1 MKNIPRPWIVTRHDP
16 IEKLDDNLWLVRG
29 DLPGLSKSAGFS
41 RAMHIIKLSDGRLA
55 FHNAVPVDETALGE
69 IVSWGKLSILIVP
82 MHLHAMDAHGFRERL
97 NLEVFTSKVVADK
110 VRAIVAVDGTL
121 EDLPKDPALRCEVLA
136 GTKFGEAA
144 YVVQSGARAS
154 IVFCDAIH
162 NNRRGTGFNGFMFRL
177 LGFAGDGPK
186 VPPMYKVRALRDG
199 KALKRDLLRLA
210 DTPGLVRLVP
220 SHGSVVSRDPA
231 AALRNAA
238 NTFL

>member
-1 MKNIPRPWIVTRHDP
+1 MAKARRSWIVTKHGP
-16 IEKLDDNLWLVRG
+16 LQKLDDNLWLVRG

-55 FHNAVPVDETALGE
+55 FHNAVPVDETAL
-69 IVSWGKLSILIVP
+69 
-82 MHLHAMDAHGFRERL
+82 
-97 NLEVFTSKVVADK
+97 
-110 VRAIVAVDGTL
+110 
-121 EDLPKDPALRCEVLA
+121 
-136 GTKFGEAA
+136 
-144 YVVQSGARAS
+144 
-154 IVFCDAIH
+154 IH

>member
-1 MKNIPRPWIVTRHDP
+1 
-16 IEKLDDNLWLVRG
+16 
-29 DLPGLSKSAGFS
+29 
-41 RAMHIIKLSDGRLA
+41 
-55 FHNAVPVDETALGE
+55 
-69 IVSWGKLSILIVP
+69 
-82 MHLHAMDAHGFRERL
+82 
-97 NLEVFTSKVVADK
+97 
-110 VRAIVAVDGTL
+110 
-121 EDLPKDPALRCEVLA
+121 
-136 GTKFGEAA
+136 
-144 YVVQSGARAS
+144 
-154 IVFCDAIH
+154 
-162 NNRRGTGFNGFMFRL
+162 MFRL